1 MLDTIN
7 TVLGK
12 IDSFVWGIPLIA
24 LILLSGLFLTV
35 RLKGVQ
41 FRKLPHAFKKMFAN
55 EKSGQHG
62 EVSSFAALCT
72 ALSATIGTGN
82 IVGVATAVVAGG
94 PGALFWMWL
103 AALVGMAT
111 KYSECLLSVKYRQVT
126 EDGHII
132 GGPFYYIEKGMG
144 SKFKWLAKIFAVFG
158 VCVGLMGIGTFTQ
171 VNGIASAVNNF
182 FDANNSWT
190 VSIFGIDYSW
200 TVVIAAIVVAF
211 FVALVIIGGIKRISS
226 VAQVIVPFMAI
237 TYVILAV
244 LIIGFNITKVP
255 GAFATIVKSAFGVRA
270 AAGGALGAMMVAMQN
285 GIARG
290 IFLTRQDSEVLRLQ
304 QQRHIPMNRP
314 SRDLS
319 PCSELLSIQLL
330 SVQ

>member
-1 MLDTIN
+1 M
-7 TVLGK
+7 
-12 IDSFVWGIPLIA
+12 
-24 LILLSGLFLTV
+24 
-35 RLKGVQ
+35 
-41 FRKLPHAFKKMFAN
+41 
-55 EKSGQHG
+55 
-62 EVSSFAALCT
+62 
-72 ALSATIGTGN
+72 
-82 IVGVATAVVAGG
+82 
-94 PGALFWMWL
+94 
-103 AALVGMAT
+103 
-111 KYSECLLSVKYRQVT
+111 
-126 EDGHII
+126 
-132 GGPFYYIEKGMG
+132 
-144 SKFKWLAKIFAVFG
+144 
-158 VCVGLMGIGTFTQ
+158 
-171 VNGIASAVNNF
+171 
-182 FDANNSWT
+182 
-190 VSIFGIDYSW
+190 
-200 TVVIAAIVVAF
+200 
-211 FVALVIIGGIKRISS
+211 ALVIIGGIKRISS